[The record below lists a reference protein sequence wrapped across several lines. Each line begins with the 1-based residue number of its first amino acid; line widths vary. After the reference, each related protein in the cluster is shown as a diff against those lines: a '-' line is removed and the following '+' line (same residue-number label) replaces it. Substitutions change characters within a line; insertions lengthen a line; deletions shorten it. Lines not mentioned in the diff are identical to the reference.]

1 MPSKAIRVL
10 AVGKLALGTNA
21 MLARLATRGW
31 MSRTV
36 ETLQEAQDL
45 LETFR
50 FEITLAAET
59 LPDGRGYEL
68 ARIVARHSGTLMVSV
83 ALSESCLWLPVVER
97 GAKVLGQRALNANM
111 IEMEIERVLTSNAAR
126 YTRSL
131 GPGPESVVPARGAS
145 ARRKT
150 GVAVA

>member
-50 FEITLAAET
+50 FEIALAAET

-68 ARIVARHSGTLMVSV
+68 SRIVARHSGTLMVSV

-111 IEMEIERVLTSNAAR
+111 IEMEIERALSSNAAR
-126 YTRSL
+126 YTRAL
-131 GPGPESVVPARGAS
+131 GPGPESVVSARGAS
-145 ARRKT
+145 PRRKS
-150 GVAVA
+150 VAVA